1 MFFIFLLVI
10 SLKLFY
16 SLQEPQLNVVIG
28 WCRSGWVWCSAIS
41 FYDVFLEFL
50 GRFWCQLGHDDSE
63 SHFFPLSF
71 DIISWFKVQTA
82 EFTSHCLSFSHLFE
96 WSPSLWLAARF
107 FIFLFANFSTKFSI
121 IEVLKFLTN
130 ICYVAT
136 SENSEFFFQNFHSVP
151 LIFPELLI
159 FSQSV
164 TSAFQ

>member
-1 MFFIFLLVI
+1 MFQCIRIKCIINFLQTDCYKLIVIPFQFFLHNFPNNIRSISSNVFHFLLVI
-10 SLKLFY
+10 SLIKLFY

-50 GRFWCQLGHDDSE
+50 GRCWCQLGHVDSE

-96 WSPSLWLAARF
+96 WSPSLWLATS
-107 FIFLFANFSTKFSI
+107 FLFFYLQTFLPNF
-121 IEVLKFLTN
+121 
-130 ICYVAT
+130 
-136 SENSEFFFQNFHSVP
+136 
-151 LIFPELLI
+151 
-159 FSQSV
+159 QS
-164 TSAFQ
+164 